1 MGTSRQAAPRS
12 DLATGTGRSWEL
24 AAERG
29 PDWLF
34 VRLESASPE
43 ADQRDDL
50 ADAIWAMIR
59 EHHANRVVLEL
70 DQIDAID
77 EPLIGAIAEIGTRVR
92 REGGLIRACG
102 LSQLNLERLEKTA
115 SSGVPHFGTRSE
127 AVGTP
132 GCGCGT
138 CE

>member
-1 MGTSRQAAPRS
+1 MASSRMIAARSGLAVDPRP
-12 DLATGTGRSWEL
+12 GWEL

-34 VRLESASPE
+34 VRLESTSPE
-43 ADQRDDL
+43 AAESDDL

-92 REGGLIRACG
+92 REGGLFRACG
-102 LSQLNLERLEKTA
+102 LSPRNAERLEKA
-115 SSGVPHFGTRSE
+115 PASGVAHFGTRSE
-127 AVGTP
+127 AVGTR

>member
-1 MGTSRQAAPRS
+1 MGTSIQTASRS
-12 DLATGTGRSWEL
+12 DRAMDTRRSWEL

-34 VRLESASPE
+34 VRLEAAAPE
-43 ADQRDDL
+43 ATASDDL

-77 EPLIGAIAEIGTRVR
+77 EPLIGAIAEIGTRLR
-92 REGGLIRACG
+92 REGGLFRACG
-102 LSQLNLERLEKTA
+102 LSPLNVERLEKA
-115 SSGVPHFGTRSE
+115 PASGVAHFGTRSE
-127 AVGTP
+127 AVGTR

>member
-1 MGTSRQAAPRS
+1 MGTSTQRAPRFGV
-12 DLATGTGRSWEL
+12 ATGRGQSWEL
-24 AAERG
+24 VAERG

-34 VRLESASPE
+34 VRLESGSAQ
-43 ADQRDDL
+43 AAKGADL

-59 EHHANRVVLEL
+59 EHHASRVVLEL

-102 LSQLNLERLEKTA
+102 LSQPNLERLEQTTA
-115 SSGVPHFGTRSE
+115 SGVPHFGTRSE
-127 AVGTP
+127 AVGTRGS
-132 GCGCGT
+132 GCGSCK
-138 CE
+138 